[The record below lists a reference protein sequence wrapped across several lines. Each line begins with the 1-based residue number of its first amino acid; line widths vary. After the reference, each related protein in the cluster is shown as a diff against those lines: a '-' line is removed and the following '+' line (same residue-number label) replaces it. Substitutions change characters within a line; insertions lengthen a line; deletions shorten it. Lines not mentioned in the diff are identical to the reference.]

1 VVAKVAEGSRMTS
14 PWNIRTI
21 DGSVDVLL
29 PRDFRANIN
38 ASTRDGHIKLALPV
52 TVQGE
57 ISQSK
62 VEGTLNGGGP
72 ELLLKSTD
80 GAIRLGSL

>member
-1 VVAKVAEGSRMTS
+1 MTS
-14 PWNIRTI
+14 AWSIRTV

-29 PRDFRANIN
+29 PQNFQANIN

-57 ISQSK
+57 ISQSRIQ
-62 VEGTLNGGGP
+62 GTLNGGGP
-72 ELLLKSTD
+72 ELTLKSTD
-80 GAIRLGSL
+80 GSIRLGSL